1 MRAHVSDPDPQFA
14 LLILILIK
22 LVIFTKIFHFW
33 KKIFRPVIL
42 HVGAVAR
49 NKMFCIVII

>member
-33 KKIFRPVIL
+33 KKFFRPVIL